1 MFRQCCNVTIK
12 HVYKSTLVVSIWIFK
27 GRYQNSWTLVYTGH
41 WALTSSNRQSIK
53 KWFHITLQQNGYH
66 IQQLFRED
74 VWQYPIKDSNVGT
87 GCRRENNNPLQGTY
101 FYIILQDVVRFSS
114 QQLKLGENINTIPTI
129 GFNVEEIVF
138 ENLTMTVWD
147 VGGQEKIRALWRH
160 YYGEWRNRGSWFH
173 LFRD

>member
-1 MFRQCCNVTIK
+1 MPQGKQQSFTRC
-12 HVYKSTLVVSIWIFK
+12 L
-27 GRYQNSWTLVYTGH
+27 QN
-41 WALTSSNRQSIK
+41 R
-53 KWFHITLQQNGYH
+53 ITNL
-66 IQQLFRED
+66 ICKML
-74 VWQYPIKDSNVGT
+74 
-87 GCRRENNNPLQGTY
+87 L
-101 FYIILQDVVRFSS
+101 RFSS
-114 QQLKLGENINTIPTI
+114 QQLKLGENINTIPTV